1 VTAEDAAGT
10 SAATT
15 VTFSITNV
23 DDIAPTIT
31 SGTTGPPLEENSGAG
46 QTVYTI
52 TATDNIA
59 VSGYAIAGT
68 DAALLTL
75 YQSEGT
81 PVNGF
86 IALNANPDY
95 EDKHDYSFTVT
106 ATDAAGNTSAATTVT
121 FFITNV
127 DDIAPTITSGATG
140 NNLEENIGA
149 GQTVYTITADAN
161 DGGTNS
167 YAIAGTDVA
176 LLSVNAASGVVTLD
190 ADPDYETKNSY
201 SFTVTAIDA
210 AGTSAATSVTFS
222 ITNVDDIAPTIT
234 SGTTGPPLEEN
245 SGAGQTVYTIT
256 ADANDGGTNSY
267 AIAGTDVALLS
278 VNAASGVVTL
288 DANPDFETKPNYSFT
303 VTATD
308 AAGTSAATTVTFSI
322 TNVDEVAP
330 TITSGAT
337 GTNRAENSGAGQTVY
352 TITATDNIAVSSYAI
367 AGTDVALLTL
377 TGNVVTLTANPD
389 FETKPN
395 YSFTVTA
402 KDAVGNTSAATTVT
416 FSITDVAIELGAFH
430 QGGTIFYLDGTG
442 GGLIVADA
450 NISGDFYWSNSTT
463 GFGTSSAFG
472 SGQLNTTRIVNNDSY
487 SGWGGNN
494 AAREAN
500 NYSIEVDGV
509 TYSDWFLPSKNEAA
523 VMFSSGVVTTFKTG
537 SNWMWTS
544 TGYPPWNAY
553 EMGPSGYI
561 THSNRHQRGYMY
573 IKPVREF

>member
-1 VTAEDAAGT
+1 MWMILYLQSLLVLQGT
-10 SAATT
+10 
-15 VTFSITNV
+15 
-23 DDIAPTIT
+23 
-31 SGTTGPPLEENSGAG
+31 PLEENSGAG

-75 YQSEGT
+75 YQSGGT

-106 ATDAAGNTSAATTVT
+106 ATDAAGNTGAATTVT
-121 FFITNV
+121 FSITNV
-127 DDIAPTITSGATG
+127 DDIAPTITSGTTG

-201 SFTVTAIDA
+201 SFTVTATDA

-234 SGTTGPPLEEN
+234 SGTTGTPLEEN

-402 KDAVGNTSAATTVT
+402 TDAAGNKCSYN
-416 FSITDVAIELGAFH
+416 G
-430 QGGTIFYLDGTG
+430 
-442 GGLIVADA
+442 
-450 NISGDFYWSNSTT
+450 NILYYGCCN
-463 GFGTSSAFG
+463 
-472 SGQLNTTRIVNNDSY
+472 
-487 SGWGGNN
+487 
-494 AAREAN
+494 
-500 NYSIEVDGV
+500 
-509 TYSDWFLPSKNEAA
+509 
-523 VMFSSGVVTTFKTG
+523 
-537 SNWMWTS
+537 
-544 TGYPPWNAY
+544 
-553 EMGPSGYI
+553 
-561 THSNRHQRGYMY
+561 
-573 IKPVREF
+573 